1 MPTLE
6 LGCCDPYLHYP
17 KQAQFLDLIKRSQPG
32 VATTHFVGGRGSSK
46 TTSVVLGIFESGVT
60 YNKGLPHLW
69 TSPTYRDCMDTFVRT
84 WQDIV
89 PDELYTFNRNDMTIH
104 IHDTGVPGT
113 VVDVRSRQVT
123 NGKRESFRGPTYAV
137 AVVDEPRQDPDKT
150 AWNNIY
156 ATLRH
161 PKAAQKWIVS
171 SSTPR
176 MNWYYDL
183 VVDGGAPTIYAT
195 SYDNPFIDEN
205 WIDGLAG
212 DLSPQMAQQEIYA
225 EWVSLSDR
233 IWPNVN
239 LDEEWPRGNIHP
251 HMWDPS
257 LPFTLAGDI
266 GLKSAWLI
274 IQHVDGIDVA
284 VGEYTPGRQDT
295 EQTLNRIEADY
306 GIPSRVIVG
315 SDWNTGSVVN
325 GASHALYFRS
335 RGWANRVQPVPPG
348 TIYARK
354 DYQYT
359 ASNRLILNSR
369 EERKFCISQHL
380 RSHDPEYKC
389 GIRELFLRD
398 TWPDKVMRS
407 GEFLPKDKTEKGT
420 AALEDMRDCFMY
432 FCMMTHPIRSV
443 KQPLAA

>member
-6 LGCCDPYLHYP
+6 LGCYP
-17 KQAQFLDLIKRSQPG
+17 PHEKQLEFLEKFRRQQPG
-32 VATTHFVGGRGSSK
+32 VAVTHYVGGRGSGK
-46 TTSVVLGIFESGVT
+46 TLIACLALLESCTTFNV
-60 YNKGLPHLW
+60 GLPHLW
-69 TSPTYRDCMDTFVRT
+69 TSPTYPDCRDTFLRT
-84 WQDIV
+84 WESLV
-89 PDELYTFNRNDMTIH
+89 PAELYTLNKNDMTIH
-104 IHDTGVPGT
+104 IHNTGGSL
-113 VVDVRSRQVT
+113 VDIRSRQVT
-123 NGKRESFRGPTYAV
+123 NGKREAFRGPTYAG
-137 AVVDEPRQDPDKT
+137 AVLDEPRQDSDNT
-150 AWNNIY
+150 AWSNIR
-156 ATLRH
+156 ATVRH
-161 PKAAQKWIVS
+161 PGAHQKWMIT

-183 VVDGGAPTIYAT
+183 VVEGKAPAIYGS
-195 SYDNPFIDEN
+195 SYDNVYLDRDFIE
-205 WIDGLAG
+205 GLAG

-239 LDEEWPRGNIHP
+239 LDEEWPNGNMHP

-274 IQHVDGIDVA
+274 IQHVDGVDVA
-284 VGEYTPGRQDT
+284 VGEYTPGRQGT
-295 EQTLNRIEADY
+295 EQTLNRIEEDY

-315 SDWNTGSVVN
+315 SDWNTGSVQN

-359 ASNRLILNSR
+359 AANRLILNSR
-369 EERKFCISQHL
+369 DERKFCISQHL

-398 TWPDKVMRS
+398 TWPDKVIRY

-420 AALEDMRDCFMY
+420 SALEDIRDCFMY